1 MHISDVYG
9 GTWSVLLGL
18 PVQSCFHLAR
28 NFFVNGRNSYQVE
41 DWWLSM
47 VDMCRFSHPTE
58 SISLCTHI
66 VSNNL
71 LDVFLHKSFLC
82 EGSDGPIREYD
93 DASHYWPHFLSFFF
107 LSASSFLLSAPISWY
122 LVCRCSLD
130 IHYSKLVPITF
141 CSWHDRQ
148 KNCTVYT
155 DKNEKSLP
163 SLQKSK

>member
-1 MHISDVYG
+1 MDMV
-9 GTWSVLLGL
+9 VLGQYCLAYLGAIVL
-18 PVQSCFHLAR
+18 PSCTEFLCKSPKFA
-28 NFFVNGRNSYQVE
+28 QVE
-41 DWWLSM
+41 DWWLSV
-47 VDMCRFSHPTE
+47 VDRYRASHPTK
-58 SISLCTHI
+58 SISLSIHFSFLYFF
-66 VSNNL
+66 VN
-71 LDVFLHKSFLC
+71 VFLHKSFLC

>member
-28 NFFVNGRNSYQVE
+28 NFFVNGRNSFQVE

-58 SISLCTHI
+58 SMSLCTHI

-93 DASHYWPHFLSFFF
+93 VLVTTDHDSQLFLSF
-107 LSASSFLLSAPISWY
+107 SFVVSPISSY
-122 LVCRCSLD
+122 LL
-130 IHYSKLVPITF
+130 I
-141 CSWHDRQ
+141 
-148 KNCTVYT
+148 
-155 DKNEKSLP
+155 P
-163 SLQKSK
+163 SLSLFFGYSLFQTRSYNLLLVTWSPKKLYRLHWQKWKEFTIATKI